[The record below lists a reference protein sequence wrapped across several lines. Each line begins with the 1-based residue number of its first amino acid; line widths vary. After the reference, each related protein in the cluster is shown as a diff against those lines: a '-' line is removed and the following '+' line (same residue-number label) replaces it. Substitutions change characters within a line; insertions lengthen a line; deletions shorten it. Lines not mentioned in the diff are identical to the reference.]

1 MEIIIAKAILLL
13 GKVWMIAIIVLTII
27 DSYETDRMVKE
38 YLGNME
44 ADEILQKSA
53 DKAGEEE

>member
-38 YLGNME
+38 YLRNME

>member
-13 GKVWMIAIIVLTII
+13 GKVWMIATIVLTII

>member
-27 DSYETDRMVKE
+27 DSYESDRMVKE
-38 YLGNME
+38 YQESMK
-44 ADEILQKSA
+44 ADEISQKSA
-53 DKAGEEE
+53 DRGGEE